1 MAEAVY
7 LLCTLTSVLIAI
19 LLFRGYARTNARLL
33 FWTALCFIGL
43 AVNNALLFIDKGL
56 YPDVELWFL
65 GINMSIW
72 RGIAA
77 LVGLAMLLWGLIW
90 DVD

>member
-7 LLCTLTSVLIAI
+7 LLCTLTSVLIAV
-19 LLFRGYARTNARLL
+19 LLFRGYARTRARLL
-33 FWTALCFIGL
+33 FWSALCFVGL
-43 AVNNALLFIDKGL
+43 ALNNLILFIDKGL

-65 GINMSIW
+65 GINMGIW
-72 RGIAA
+72 RGLAA
-77 LVGLAMLLWGLIW
+77 LAGLMMLLWGLIW